1 MGMFNYKC
9 RGKHKNLYGSFEQD
23 QFDFVDN
30 VIVTIRNIDGKYD
43 DFYATYD
50 SYGRFELESTTGQL
64 VTFQDEDECYIKSG
78 NYIGVC
84 KVYCNDEPV
93 ILEGKKYNR
102 RCYCRHQDNVKSV
115 IDVSK
120 YRQYN

>member
-1 MGMFNYKC
+1 MGMYSYKC
-9 RGKHKNLYGSFEQD
+9 HGKHKNLYAYVYRD

-30 VIVTIRNIDGKYD
+30 VIVTIRNIDGEYD
-43 DFYATYD
+43 DFYAKYD
-50 SYGRFELESTTGQL
+50 SYGGFELKSTTGQL
-64 VTFQDEDECYIKSG
+64 VTFQNEDDFLDSG

-84 KVYCNDEPV
+84 KVYCNDEPL
-93 ILEGKKYNR
+93 IREGKKYKR
-102 RCYCRHQDNVKSV
+102 RCYGRHQDNVKSV